1 MRMLTGFIHPTATP
15 KFVVILSCQIKK
27 GPAILVMSRKM
38 LSTMRWTCVSLEFI
52 YDLRGLQGTKIK

>member
-27 GPAILVMSRKM
+27 GPAHIGYVPENALYDEMDVR
-38 LSTMRWTCVSLEFI
+38 EFRI
-52 YDLRGLQGTKIK
+52 YL